1 MAVGERPHDWQETV
15 LYGICNFNI
24 QVLPPDRQQAIQVL
38 HQHIRTLIMDHER
51 RNGRGMVT
59 FYIGK
64 SSVPRHL
71 RKNFD
76 INRPRDTWNLD
87 NINGRWRV
95 HRNDGYD
102 TMVVIGVISE
112 QGPLPNGIRGHLAQH
127 YLLSLEGELINRF
140 RFDSPQ
146 VRDER
151 IANQS
156 HEPGTRAVA
165 VYTEA
170 YVLYVAMKLE
180 PLTDPNQQQVDLPPV
195 TEVIPQGQLTDPTNK
210 GQVPTEEATS
220 DDTAP
225 PEVKTEMEL
234 NSEHHVQHGSTGNN
248 PEHPI
253 VIRDSESESD
263 SDTEMDY

>member
-1 MAVGERPHDWQETV
+1 M
-15 LYGICNFNI
+15 
-24 QVLPPDRQQAIQVL
+24 
-38 HQHIRTLIMDHER
+38 
-51 RNGRGMVT
+51 
-59 FYIGK
+59 
-64 SSVPRHL
+64 
-71 RKNFD
+71 
-76 INRPRDTWNLD
+76 
-87 NINGRWRV
+87 
-95 HRNDGYD
+95 
-102 TMVVIGVISE
+102 
-112 QGPLPNGIRGHLAQH
+112 
-127 YLLSLEGELINRF
+127 
-140 RFDSPQ
+140 
-146 VRDER
+146 RDER